1 VAWTSGWARWRWAL
15 ATAALLALAG
25 TVGWVLTGNLGGGPP
40 AAPELLA
47 APTALPVP
55 RATSRPTA
63 RAEPTVTPAALAVT
77 ATPVRVLIEAIRV
90 DAPVTVKGLRADGVM
105 DVPDGPED
113 VAWYN
118 FTARPGMGGNAV
130 LSGHLDYRNYGRAV
144 FWRLE
149 ELRDGDV
156 VEVRLEDG
164 SVLRYRVSL
173 KVSYDARTAPV
184 PDILGPTIKEVVT
197 LITCGGTFDSGSR
210 NYSHRLVVRA
220 ERI

>member
-1 VAWTSGWARWRWAL
+1 MTWTSGRAHRRWAL
-15 ATAALLALAG
+15 ATAALLALVGA
-25 TVGWVLTGNLGGGPP
+25 VGWVLAGNLGGGP
-40 AAPELLA
+40 AAVPELLA
-47 APTALPVP
+47 APTALPSP
-55 RATSRPTA
+55 RARPTA
-63 RAEPTVTPAALAVT
+63 RAELTVTPTAPAVT
-77 ATPVRVLIEAIRV
+77 ATPVRVLIEAIGV
-90 DAPVTVKGLRADGVM
+90 DAPVTVKGLGPDGVM

-130 LSGHLDYRNYGRAV
+130 LSGHLDYRDYGRAV
-144 FWRLE
+144 FWRLKD
-149 ELRDGDV
+149 LQDGDV
-156 VEVRLEDG
+156 VEVRLDDG

-197 LITCGGTFDSGSR
+197 LITCDGTFDSGSR